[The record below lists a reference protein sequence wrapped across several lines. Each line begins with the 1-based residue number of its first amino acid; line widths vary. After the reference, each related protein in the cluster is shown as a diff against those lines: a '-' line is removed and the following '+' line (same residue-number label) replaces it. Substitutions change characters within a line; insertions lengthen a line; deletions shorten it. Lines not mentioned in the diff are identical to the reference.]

1 MAVHAV
7 DSLRVAGGDLTVY
20 IPDIGVSSARLRRGL
35 GGALIAAAAER
46 VRARGLEALVLNVG
60 AEDVGARDFFPK
72 ARLWRNGG
80 DPNVRVEGRPKGI
93 IRTDPNPSLKD
104 GSIP

>member
-1 MAVHAV
+1 MAVFAV

-46 VRARGLEALVLNVG
+46 VRARGLEALVLIVDT
-60 AEDVGARDFFPK
+60 EDVGGRDFFPK
-72 ARLWRNGG
+72 ARL
-80 DPNVRVEGRPKGI
+80 
-93 IRTDPNPSLKD
+93 
-104 GSIP
+104 